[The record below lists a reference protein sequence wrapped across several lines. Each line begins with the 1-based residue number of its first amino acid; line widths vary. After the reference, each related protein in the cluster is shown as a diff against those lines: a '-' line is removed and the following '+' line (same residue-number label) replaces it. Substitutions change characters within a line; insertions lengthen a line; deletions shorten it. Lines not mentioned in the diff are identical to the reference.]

1 MELSLLNIQTGCKFV
16 IIADQ
21 MLVKKM
27 NQKVLLNEIVS
38 NSPISRA
45 KLSEITG
52 LNKSTVSS
60 QVNTLI
66 EKNLI
71 FEIGQG
77 QSSGGRKPVMLVF
90 NKNAGYSIG
99 LDIGVD
105 SINGILTDLKG
116 NIVLDQYQQLEK
128 PSLNKN
134 KDVLFSMIEDL
145 IKQMPDSPYG
155 LIGIGLCVPGLVN
168 TEQQVIFTPNID
180 WNYNL
185 DLKSLIEQEFKV
197 PVFIE
202 NEANAGAYG
211 ERVFGAAKNF
221 ENIIYVSVG
230 TGIGI
235 GIVINNDLYRGVDG
249 FAGEMGHVTIDFNG
263 LKCSCG
269 NRGCWELYASEKA
282 LLTPY
287 QINGNISSYQEII
300 NLANQNDPEIL
311 MALQNFG
318 FYLGIGLTSILNTFN
333 PQAVIIRNDIVEAV
347 PMVLNSI
354 RNSISSRSNEKFT
367 NSHELLLSSLGKN
380 APALGTSSIVIEQ
393 FLEKFTA

>member
-1 MELSLLNIQTGCKFV
+1 MV
-16 IIADQ
+16 IADQ
-21 MLVKKM
+21 LLVKKM

-45 KLSEITG
+45 RLSEITG

-90 NKNAGYSIG
+90 NKNAGYAIG
-99 LDIGVD
+99 IDIGVD
-105 SINGILTDLKG
+105 YINGILTDLKG
-116 NIVLDQYQQLEK
+116 NIVFDQYHHLKKSSLDQ
-128 PSLNKN
+128 N
-134 KDVLFSMIEDL
+134 KDVLFSI
-145 IKQMPDSPYG
+145 IKELSNQIPDSPYG
-155 LIGIGLCVPGLVN
+155 LIGIGVCVPGLVN
-168 TEQQVIFTPNID
+168 TEQKVIFTPNID
-180 WNYNL
+180 WNYQL
-185 DLKSLIEQEFKV
+185 DLKSLIEKEFQV

-211 ERVFGAAKNF
+211 EKVFGAAKNYD
-221 ENIIYVSVG
+221 NLIYVSVG

-235 GIVINNDLYRGVDG
+235 GIVINNDIYRGVNG
-249 FAGEMGHVTIDFNG
+249 FAGEMGHLTIDFNG

-269 NRGCWELYASEKA
+269 NRGCWELYASEKS
-282 LLTPY
+282 LLHNFKE
-287 QINGNISSYQEII
+287 NGRITSNQELIH
-300 NLANQNDPEIL
+300 LANQNDPDVL

-318 FYLGIGLTSILNTFN
+318 FYLGIGLVSILNTFN
-333 PQAVIIRNDIVEAV
+333 PQAVIIRNELVEAL

-354 RNSISSRSNEKFT
+354 KNSISSRSNDQFT
-367 NSHELLLSSLGKN
+367 NGHELFLSSLGKN
-380 APALGTSSIVIEQ
+380 APALGTSSIVIEH
-393 FLEKFTA
+393 FLEMATA

>member
-1 MELSLLNIQTGCKFV
+1 M

-21 MLVKKM
+21 ILVKKM

-38 NSPISRA
+38 NSPVSRA
-45 KLSEITG
+45 RLSEITG

-99 LDIGVD
+99 IDIGVD

-116 NIVLDQYQQLEK
+116 NIVLNQSHHLGK
-128 PSLNKN
+128 PSLDKN
-134 KDVLFSMIEDL
+134 KDVLFSMIKDL
-145 IKQMPDSPYG
+145 TNHIPDSPYG

-168 TEQQVIFTPNID
+168 TEQKVIFTPNIE
-180 WNYNL
+180 WNYEL
-185 DLKSLIEQEFKV
+185 DLKSLIEQEFQV

-211 ERVFGAAKNF
+211 EKVFGAAKNY

-235 GIVINNDLYRGVDG
+235 GIVINNDLYRGVNG
-249 FAGEMGHVTIDFNG
+249 FAGEMGHLTIDFNG

-282 LLTPY
+282 LLNTF
-287 QINGNISSYQEII
+287 QNNDTITSYQELI
-300 NLANQNDPEIL
+300 NLANQNDPDIL

-333 PQAVIIRNDIVEAV
+333 PQAVIIRNDIVEAM

-354 RNSISSRSNEKFT
+354 RNSILSRSNDKLN

-380 APALGTSSIVIEQ
+380 APALGTSSIAIEH
-393 FLEKFTA
+393 FLEKFTS

>member
-1 MELSLLNIQTGCKFV
+1 MIT
-16 IIADQ
+16 ADQ
-21 MLVKKM
+21 MLVKKI
-27 NQKVLLNEIVS
+27 NQKLLLNEIVA

-45 KLSEITG
+45 KLSEKTG

-99 LDIGVD
+99 IDIGVD
-105 SINGILTDLKG
+105 YMNCILTDLKG
-116 NIVLDQYQQLEK
+116 NIIHEDYQQVE
-128 PSLNKN
+128 SQSSEEI
-134 KDVLFSMIEDL
+134 KDVLIL
-145 IKQMPDSPYG
+145 KINNLKAQMPESPYG

-168 TEQQVIFTPNID
+168 SEQKVIFTPNLD
-180 WNYNL
+180 WNYEL
-185 DLKSLIEQEFKV
+185 DLKHLIEQEFKV
-197 PVFIE
+197 PVFLE

-211 ERVFGAAKNF
+211 EKEFGAAKNY
-221 ENIIYVSVG
+221 ENLVYVSVH
-230 TGIGI
+230 TGIGV
-235 GIVINNDLYRGVDG
+235 GIIINNDLYRGVRG
-249 FAGEMGHVTIDFNG
+249 FAGEMGHLTIDLNG

-282 LLTPY
+282 LIKSLSK
-287 QINGNISSYQEII
+287 QQQEKLSNQDII
-300 NLANQNDPEIL
+300 QLSNQNNPDIL
-311 MALQNFG
+311 MALQKFG

-333 PQAVIIRNDIVEAV
+333 PQAVIIRNSIVEAL

-354 RNSISSRSNEKFT
+354 KNSVTSRTYQQLE
-367 NSHELLLSSLGKN
+367 NSYELLPSSLGKN
-380 APALGTSSIVIEQ
+380 APALGACSIAIEQ
-393 FLEKFTA
+393 FLEMFTA

>member
-1 MELSLLNIQTGCKFV
+1 V

-45 KLSEITG
+45 RLSEITG

-99 LDIGVD
+99 IDIGVD
-105 SINGILTDLKG
+105 SINGILTDLRG
-116 NIVLDQYQQLEK
+116 NIVLDQYQHLEK
-128 PSLNKN
+128 PSLDKN
-134 KDVLFSMIEDL
+134 KDVLFSMIKDF
-145 IKQMPDSPYG
+145 IKRMPESPYG

-168 TEQQVIFTPNID
+168 TEQKVIFTPNID
-180 WNYNL
+180 WNYDL
-185 DLKSLIEQEFKV
+185 DLKLLIEQEFRV

-211 ERVFGAAKNF
+211 EKVFGAAKNY
-221 ENIIYVSVG
+221 ENIIYVSVS
-230 TGIGI
+230 TGIGV
-235 GIVINNDLYRGVDG
+235 GIVIDNDIYRGVNG
-249 FAGEMGHVTIDFNG
+249 FAGEMGHLTIDFNG

-282 LLTPY
+282 LLNPFQT
-287 QINGNISSYQEII
+287 NGNITSYQEMI
-300 NLANQNDPEIL
+300 NLANQNDPDIL

-318 FYLGIGLTSILNTFN
+318 FYLGIGLVSILNTFN
-333 PQAVIIRNDIVEAV
+333 PQAVIIRNDIVEAL

-354 RNSISSRSNEKFT
+354 RNSIASRSNDKLI
-367 NSHELLLSSLGKN
+367 NNNELVLSSLGKN
-380 APALGTSSIVIEQ
+380 APALGSTSIVIEH
-393 FLEKFTA
+393 FLEMFTA